1 MTEKDTSGQ
10 DSRQKARMLQD
21 MLLDALHAMR
31 SLEQVE
37 GLEKPGTQ
45 ERTPEGL
52 IDRLASLTGS
62 ALRFGVK
69 ATDTSLRVG
78 RALINSQDQL
88 RAMLTAGQS
97 LKDIREVA
105 GLTLSEM
112 SEALNLRDKSVLEA
126 IENGTSTLSFELIL
140 RLAALIARNDP
151 IPFIMRTTRN
161 YNPEVWQILND
172 WGVARLPLQFERE
185 REFINIFRRHD
196 DARTLSDEGF
206 QKVLEFTRQSFE
218 MSLHFIE
225 EQEQEVAKLQAA
237 YEDRQPDGPA
247 SPRVPPPARSGRRE
261 AHLQPNSAF
270 IPVIFGLCTT
280 PFSVTMA
287 SIRLAGVTS
296 KTGLNTLTPSGASGI
311 PRISR
316 TSIPSRSSIGTSA
329 PDSRAI
335 STVLDGATT
344 MKPTL

>member
-37 GLEKPGTQ
+37 GLEKPVTQ

-172 WGVARLPLQFERE
+172 WGVAKLPLQFERE

-225 EQEQEVAKLQAA
+225 EQEQEVAELQAA
-237 YEDRQPDGPA
+237 YEDKHPDGPSRPEKSA
-247 SPRVPPPARSGRRE
+247 ARKKRPAGGPP
-261 AHLQPNSAF
+261 
-270 IPVIFGLCTT
+270 
-280 PFSVTMA
+280 
-287 SIRLAGVTS
+287 
-296 KTGLNTLTPSGASGI
+296 
-311 PRISR
+311 
-316 TSIPSRSSIGTSA
+316 
-329 PDSRAI
+329 
-335 STVLDGATT
+335 ST
-344 MKPTL
+344 K